1 MKYPQYRL
9 ALFAAWSL
17 IIPYVRASLSPSP
30 RWGQAASI
38 VNNRFCFQGGK
49 TGSLGVNE
57 TTAINTNDLLL
68 LNSIHTITTQSAPWA
83 LGPADGPTTCY
94 HSAIPGGENNHH
106 LIIYGGQ
113 TAGGSENDSSTSTL
127 YYYDSVSESWTKPNI
142 DSPPRRIEH
151 TMVANLNTGIGYL
164 FGGYP
169 LTNELWS
176 FDTNAMTWQQ
186 FSNQTFTPSPR
197 YHHTATLLAD
207 GRMILIGGFD
217 GNKTINMND
226 TYVFDTNALEWSLL
240 NATGKIPTSRRD
252 HAATLLPDGQSILI
266 HGGTDKNYGVFMSDI
281 AVLNCTLP
289 DACVWQT
296 LPNLNPPVGRYAHT
310 ASLIG
315 FTAKETGDSNI
326 YIYDLTKSVW
336 ANSYQP
342 ATSSIDSTSTFMTI
356 ATATASATTSPPVIP
371 STPVQTAIA
380 SDASPGTKAGAA
392 IGGVAGVAALGALIF
407 VFYHRRSKGRQAEG
421 AYGTKR
427 NSHYAGDRF
436 SIISQSSAG
445 GRGNRLSALFLGRN
459 SAEPQRF
466 SYHAGQSSRPV
477 TMYGD
482 YYRANRMSAISQP
495 AASHPHTNRFSYAAG
510 NVGTINETPGDLI
523 GVDIGNSY
531 FMPRRELFVVNGDAD
546 SKQSS
551 RPPSEMSDVQYK
563 Q

>member
-1 MKYPQYRL
+1 MKNPQYRL
-9 ALFAAWSL
+9 VLFAAWSL
-17 IIPYVRASLSPSP
+17 IIPFVRASLSPSP

-38 VNNRFCFQGGK
+38 VNNRFCFSGGK
-49 TGSLGVNE
+49 TGSSGVNE
-57 TTAINTNDLLL
+57 TTATNTNDLLL

-94 HSAIPGGENNHH
+94 HSAIPGGENNHQ

-127 YYYDSVSESWTKPNI
+127 YYYDTVSESWSKPNI

-176 FDTNAMTWQQ
+176 FDTSAMTWRQ
-186 FSNQTFTPSPR
+186 FPNQTFTPSPR

-217 GNKTINMND
+217 GNNTVNMND
-226 TYVFDTNALEWSLL
+226 TYVFDTNALEWSLI
-240 NATGKIPTSRRD
+240 NATGKTPTSRRD
-252 HAATLLPDGQSILI
+252 HAATILPDGQSILI
-266 HGGTDKNYGVFMSDI
+266 HGGTDKMYGAFMSDI
-281 AVLNCTLP
+281 AVLNCTSP
-289 DACVWQT
+289 DVCVWQT
-296 LPNLNPPVGRYAHT
+296 LPNLNPPAGRYAHT
-310 ASLIG
+310 ASLIAW
-315 FTAKETGDSNI
+315 AK
-326 YIYDLTKSVW
+326 
-336 ANSYQP
+336 SYQP
-342 ATSSIDSTSTFMTI
+342 ASLSIDSTSTYMTI
-356 ATATASATTSPPVIP
+356 ATSSATASPPAIP
-371 STPVQTAIA
+371 STPVQEAT
-380 SDASPGTKAGAA
+380 SSTTSPGTTAGAA
-392 IGGVAGVAALGALIF
+392 IGGIAGVAALGAVIF
-407 VFYHRRSKGRQAEG
+407 VFYHKRRKSRQAEG

-427 NSHYAGDRF
+427 NSHYDGDRF

-466 SYHAGQSSRPV
+466 SYHPGQSSRPV
-477 TMYGD
+477 TMYSD
-482 YYRANRMSAISQP
+482 YYRANRMSVVSQP
-495 AASHPHTNRFSYAAG
+495 AASYPHNNRFSYAAG
-510 NVGTINETPGDLI
+510 NIGTINETPGDLI

-546 SKQSS
+546 SKHSS
-551 RPPSEMSDVQYK
+551 RPPSEISVKYK